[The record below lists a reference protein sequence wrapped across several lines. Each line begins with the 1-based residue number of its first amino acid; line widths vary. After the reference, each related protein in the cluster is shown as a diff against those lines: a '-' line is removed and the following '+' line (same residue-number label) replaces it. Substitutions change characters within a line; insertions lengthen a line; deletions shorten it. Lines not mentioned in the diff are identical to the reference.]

1 MVRVKSVESEFGSE
15 YPICLSAV
23 VMYDNYEKM
32 RSLGRLGTLFN
43 LHHNP
48 SAQIMVFDFYDG

>member
-1 MVRVKSVESEFGSE
+1 MIRVKSVESEFGSE
-15 YPICLSAV
+15 HPICLSAV

-32 RSLGRLGTLFN
+32 RSLGRLGALVFIQ
-43 LHHNP
+43 HNP